1 MYKDEIFDLGL
12 IEYKKAWDFQKEIF
26 QKIKNCSL
34 RSGFIICSHYPV
46 ITLGRNAKKGSLKF
60 SEADIL
66 GKGVEILPV
75 DRGGDVTYHGPG
87 QITVYPICQLSYF
100 RRDLHYFL
108 RCLEDFMIGV
118 LSEFNVVSVKRPGL
132 TGVWVKNKKI
142 SSLGIAVR
150 NWISYHGLSVNVK
163 KDDLEGFSLIRPC
176 GMDIEMTSMES
187 VVDSDISLEQ
197 VNKVISRRWKN
208 DQSRFA

>member
-1 MYKDEIFDLGL
+1 
-12 IEYKKAWDFQKEIF
+12 
-26 QKIKNCSL
+26 
-34 RSGFIICSHYPV
+34 
-46 ITLGRNAKKGSLKF
+46 
-60 SEADIL
+60 
-66 GKGVEILPV
+66 
-75 DRGGDVTYHGPG
+75 
-87 QITVYPICQLSYF
+87 
-100 RRDLHYFL
+100 
-108 RCLEDFMIGV
+108 MIGV

-132 TGVWVKNKKI
+132 TGVWVKNKQI